1 MQGKVCLQ
9 GWVGGIVCF
18 FGLLM
23 DFLWFLVDF
32 WVFFIGFA
40 WFLVGFNAVFNG
52 FSWCLNAFNGF
63 EGYCDGKSV

>member
-9 GWVGGIVCF
+9 GLVGGIICF
-18 FGLLM
+18 FCFLI

-32 WVFFIGFA
+32 WVFFIGFS

-52 FSWCLNAFNGF
+52 FSWFLHGYNGF
-63 EGYCDGKSV
+63 EGYGEGR